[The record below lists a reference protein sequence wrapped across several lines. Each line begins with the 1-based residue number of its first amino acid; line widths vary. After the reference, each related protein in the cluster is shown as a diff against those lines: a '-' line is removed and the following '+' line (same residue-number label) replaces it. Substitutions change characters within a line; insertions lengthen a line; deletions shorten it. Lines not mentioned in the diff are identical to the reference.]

1 MIKFQNLSALP
12 FGRMSE
18 AKFARRLFGSFGFW
32 SDGRRQNLC
41 DELLE
46 QRRSRE
52 IQPEGEA
59 RSTRICRIT
68 MKIATG
74 IRAGVTDQNILRETI
89 FVWMHFF
96 LASRA
101 NIRILHNANSRQT
114 RTKEREGRC
123 MEDATIN

>member
-1 MIKFQNLSALP
+1 VLCLLV
-12 FGRMSE
+12 GRAE
-18 AKFARRLFGSFGFW
+18 AKFPQRPFETGIAGGCFGRVFAFELGI
-32 SDGRRQNLC
+32 NL
-41 DELLE
+41 
-46 QRRSRE
+46 R
-52 IQPEGEA
+52 EA
-59 RSTRICRIT
+59 RSRRICRFA

-74 IRAGVTDQNILRETI
+74 VLGRVTDQNLLPRNI

-114 RTKEREGRC
+114 RQKEREGRC